1 MDTFTPNQ
9 DREQASGVKRKV
21 QFCSYCGTKLDEGAR
36 FCKGCGEA
44 VANDVQQTRSTKREE
59 PIPEKQPERK
69 SVYEGYIHKC
79 PNCGDIIDAYETVCS
94 ACGYEIRGRHTTS
107 VVHELSLKLEKTDD
121 PQKRDD
127 LIRTFYIPNTKEDIH
142 EFFILALS
150 FIKIGE
156 ENTNSWMVKLEQAY
170 QKAELSFG
178 GTQEFERLKPMYEQA
193 QIMNRKNSKVS
204 FWKNTSKYF
213 GSGYTWAL
221 LFCVIGLF
229 FLLVDIAFDTET
241 LSMIGMGA
249 CVVAMW
255 IGLMTM
261 INNDDKK
268 KKSANRSKN
277 ARNQS
282 GFRVQSMGKDAD
294 EFIHEH
300 YEDAVE
306 QLRALGFK
314 NIVARAE
321 KKGLL
326 DTEGAIKGISI
337 AGNAEFSEDDEF
349 DVESK
354 IIIRYYSKNTKG

>member
-1 MDTFTPNQ
+1 M
-9 DREQASGVKRKV
+9 KM
-21 QFCSYCGTKLDEGAR
+21 QFCPYCGTKLDDGAR

-79 PNCGDIIDAYETVCS
+79 PNCGDIIDAYETVCD

-204 FWKNTSKYF
+204 FWKNTSKHF
-213 GSGYTWAL
+213 NSGYAWAL
-221 LFCVIGLF
+221 LFCVIGVF
-229 FLLVDIAFDTET
+229 FLLINMAFEATVLWILGGGAFYVAAWIA
-241 LSMIGMGA
+241 
-249 CVVAMW
+249 
-255 IGLMTM
+255 LMTTG
-261 INNDDKK
+261 NNGKK
-268 KKSANRSKN
+268 KKAANNRNS
-277 ARNQS
+277 RNQNS
-282 GFRVQSMGKDAD
+282 NRFRTMGKDAE

-306 QLRALGFK
+306 QLRTLGFK
-314 NIVARAE
+314 NIVAKPE

-337 AGNAEFSEDDEF
+337 AGNAEFTEDDEF
-349 DVESK
+349 DIDSK
-354 IIIRYYSKNTKG
+354 IIIRYYSKNIKG